1 VKKKVVTV
9 GIISREDFKNRM
21 DAILRGEYTTKK
33 DEPKIWFE
41 SLKVLGEVLSDRNQE
56 LLRVILKHEP
66 DSLKELAVLT
76 GRQVSNLS
84 RSLSNMENIGLVK
97 LTRNGRRVKPHV
109 VATDFRVEFGLGIR
123 DKG

>member
-1 VKKKVVTV
+1 VEKKVVTV
-9 GIISREDFKNRM
+9 GIMSMEQFRNRTM
-21 DAILRGEYTTKK
+21 AIVRGEYTPRK

-41 SLKVLGEVLSDRNQE
+41 SLKALGEVLSDRNQD

-66 DSLKELAVLT
+66 ESLKQLSELT

-84 RSLSNMENIGLVK
+84 RSLSNMENIGLVR

-109 VATDFRVEFGLGIR
+109 VATDFRVEFGLG
-123 DKG
+123 K